1 MQHEFGLFVRR
12 LPCLR
17 LLLFTPG
24 PREGVSCVF
33 CMKIPRQACATVGA
47 FRNSLDIQH
56 ERSYDERGEESGFRK
71 EGKEEVLHMD
81 VGKKT
86 GGKSITIYDIAKEA
100 GVSPATVSRV
110 LTNSARVRPEK
121 KQKIQELIEKYN
133 FTPNAMARG
142 LSDTRSR
149 VIGIIAADVRNPFY
163 SEVFVA
169 CELAARRLG
178 YTVLLCNSLG
188 EAGLE
193 RQQLEKLQEQRV
205 DAVIQMGGR
214 VDDLVSNLEYVELV
228 NAMPERIPM
237 VINGKL
243 DGTQCFQVQI
253 DARKTMDLLM
263 EHLIGL
269 GHREIAL
276 VGGRADVLSTF
287 EKIQRYKQLLKQN
300 QIPFRPELVQEAGH
314 YNDAGAYAEMN
325 RMLDAGIVPTAVI
338 AINDYSAAGIAR
350 SLTEHGYRIP
360 EDISLVSYDNT
371 YIAEMLIPK
380 LTSID
385 YDYGNLGRKLV
396 ETAIG
401 ALEGKEIPKL
411 QMLEPTLVVRESSGP
426 ARAL

>member
-1 MQHEFGLFVRR
+1 M
-12 LPCLR
+12 
-17 LLLFTPG
+17 
-24 PREGVSCVF
+24 
-33 CMKIPRQACATVGA
+33 GA

-300 QIPFRPELVQEAGH
+300 QIPFRPELVQ
-314 YNDAGAYAEMN
+314 DAGAYAEMN

>member
-1 MQHEFGLFVRR
+1 
-12 LPCLR
+12 
-17 LLLFTPG
+17 
-24 PREGVSCVF
+24 
-33 CMKIPRQACATVGA
+33 
-47 FRNSLDIQH
+47 
-56 ERSYDERGEESGFRK
+56 
-71 EGKEEVLHMD
+71 MD

-142 LSDTRSR
+142 LSDTHSR

-205 DAVIQMGGR
+205 DAVIQLGGR
-214 VDDLVSNLEYVELV
+214 VDDLVSQLEYVELV

-243 DGTQCFQVQI
+243 DGTQCYQVQI
-253 DARKTMDLLM
+253 NARKSMDLLI

>member
-1 MQHEFGLFVRR
+1 
-12 LPCLR
+12 
-17 LLLFTPG
+17 
-24 PREGVSCVF
+24 
-33 CMKIPRQACATVGA
+33 
-47 FRNSLDIQH
+47 
-56 ERSYDERGEESGFRK
+56 
-71 EGKEEVLHMD
+71 MD

-86 GGKSITIYDIAKEA
+86 AGKSITIYDIAKEA

-121 KQKIQELIEKYN
+121 KRKIEELIGKYN

-149 VIGIIAADVRNPFY
+149 VIGIITADVRNPFY

-188 EAGLE
+188 ETRLE
-193 RQQLEKLQEQRV
+193 SQQLEKLQEQRV

-214 VDDLVSNLEYVELV
+214 VDDLVSDLEYVELV
-228 NAMPERIPM
+228 NALPERIPM

-243 DGTQCFQVQI
+243 DGTQCYQVRI
-253 DARKTMDLLM
+253 DARSSMDLLM

-276 VGGRADVLSTF
+276 VGGRRDVLSTF
-287 EKIQRYKQLLKQN
+287 EKIQRYKQLLMQN
-300 QIPFRPELVQEAGH
+300 QIAFRPELVHETGL
-314 YNDAGAYAEMN
+314 YNDAGSYEEMN
-325 RMLDAGIVPTAVI
+325 RMLEEGIVPTAVI
-338 AINDYSAAGIAR
+338 AINDFSAAGIAR

-371 YIAEMLIPK
+371 YIAEMLRPR

-385 YDYGNLGRKLV
+385 YDYANMGQRMV

-401 ALEGKEIPKL
+401 ALEGRDLPRL
-411 QMLEPTLVVRESSGP
+411 QMLAPTLIVRESSGP
-426 ARAL
+426 VRAQ

>member
-1 MQHEFGLFVRR
+1 MRQWEHSET
-12 LPCLR
+12 
-17 LLLFTPG
+17 LLTY
-24 PREGVSCVF
+24 STKDHM
-33 CMKIPRQACATVGA
+33 MKG
-47 FRNSLDIQH
+47 
-56 ERSYDERGEESGFRK
+56 GEESGFRK

-178 YTVLLCNSLG
+178 YTVVLCNPLG
-188 EAGLE
+188 EAGLG

>member
-1 MQHEFGLFVRR
+1 MGIILQPFAW
-12 LPCLR
+12 
-17 LLLFTPG
+17 LLLFFYNLFSSYGVALILFAIVIKLILFPVTLKSKKSMIQTTMLSEQMQKLQKQYG
-24 PREGVSCVF
+24 KDRERYNLEVQKLYEKEHVNPMGGCLWSL
-33 CMKIPRQACATVGA
+33 IPM
-47 FRNSLDIQH
+47 F
-56 ERSYDERGEESGFRK
+56 
-71 EGKEEVLHMD
+71 VL
-81 VGKKT
+81 
-86 GGKSITIYDIAKEA
+86 IA
-100 GVSPATVSRV
+100 
-110 LTNSARVRPEK
+110 L
-121 KQKIQELIEKYN
+121 Y
-133 FTPNAMARG
+133 
-142 LSDTRSR
+142 
-149 VIGIIAADVRNPFY
+149 GIIREPLTYFM
-163 SEVFVA
+163 SMSMEQI
-169 CELAARRLG
+169 ETLAAELDWPAVALANG
-178 YTVLLCNSLG
+178 WLNQGT
-188 EAGLE
+188 
-193 RQQLEKLQEQRV
+193 LEKLQEQRV

>member
-1 MQHEFGLFVRR
+1 
-12 LPCLR
+12 
-17 LLLFTPG
+17 
-24 PREGVSCVF
+24 
-33 CMKIPRQACATVGA
+33 
-47 FRNSLDIQH
+47 
-56 ERSYDERGEESGFRK
+56 
-71 EGKEEVLHMD
+71 
-81 VGKKT
+81 
-86 GGKSITIYDIAKEA
+86 
-100 GVSPATVSRV
+100 
-110 LTNSARVRPEK
+110 
-121 KQKIQELIEKYN
+121 
-133 FTPNAMARG
+133 MARG

-287 EKIQRYKQLLKQN
+287 
-300 QIPFRPELVQEAGH
+300 V
-314 YNDAGAYAEMN
+314 
-325 RMLDAGIVPTAVI
+325 
-338 AINDYSAAGIAR
+338 
-350 SLTEHGYRIP
+350 
-360 EDISLVSYDNT
+360 
-371 YIAEMLIPK
+371 
-380 LTSID
+380 
-385 YDYGNLGRKLV
+385 
-396 ETAIG
+396 
-401 ALEGKEIPKL
+401 
-411 QMLEPTLVVRESSGP
+411 
-426 ARAL
+426 

>member
-1 MQHEFGLFVRR
+1 
-12 LPCLR
+12 
-17 LLLFTPG
+17 
-24 PREGVSCVF
+24 
-33 CMKIPRQACATVGA
+33 
-47 FRNSLDIQH
+47 
-56 ERSYDERGEESGFRK
+56 
-71 EGKEEVLHMD
+71 MD
-81 VGKKT
+81 ADKKT
-86 GGKSITIYDIAKEA
+86 GGRSITIYDIAKEA

-110 LTNSARVRPEK
+110 LTGSAKVRPEK
-121 KQKIQELIEKYN
+121 KQKIEELIEKYN

-205 DAVIQMGGR
+205 DAVIQLGGR

-228 NAMPERIPM
+228 NAMPERTPM

-253 DARKTMDLLM
+253 DARKSMDLLL
-263 EHLIGL
+263 EYLIAL

-276 VGGRADVLSTF
+276 VGGRANVLSTF

-300 QIPFRPELVQEAGH
+300 QITFRQELVQEAGH
-314 YNDAGAYAEMN
+314 YDDAGAYAEMN
-325 RMLDAGIVPTAVI
+325 RMVEAGIVPTAVI
-338 AINDYSAAGIAR
+338 AINDFSAAGIAR
-350 SLTEHGYRIP
+350 SLAEHGYRIP
-360 EDISLVSYDNT
+360 EDVSLVSYDNT
-371 YIAEMLIPK
+371 YIAEMMMPK

-385 YDYGNLGRKLV
+385 YNYEKLGQKMV

-401 ALEGKEIPKL
+401 VLEGKKIPKL
-411 QMLEPTLVVRESSGP
+411 QMMEPTLVVRESSGP
-426 ARAL
+426 ARAR

>member
-1 MQHEFGLFVRR
+1 M
-12 LPCLR
+12 
-17 LLLFTPG
+17 
-24 PREGVSCVF
+24 
-33 CMKIPRQACATVGA
+33 GA

-338 AINDYSAAGIAR
+338 AINDFSAAGIAR

-426 ARAL
+426 ARAR

>member
-1 MQHEFGLFVRR
+1 M
-12 LPCLR
+12 
-17 LLLFTPG
+17 
-24 PREGVSCVF
+24 
-33 CMKIPRQACATVGA
+33 GA

-401 ALEGKEIPKL
+401 ALEGKEIPQL
-411 QMLEPTLVVRESSGP
+411 PMLEPTLVVRESSGP

>member
-1 MQHEFGLFVRR
+1 MRQWEHSET
-12 LPCLR
+12 
-17 LLLFTPG
+17 LLTY
-24 PREGVSCVF
+24 STKDHM
-33 CMKIPRQACATVGA
+33 MKG
-47 FRNSLDIQH
+47 
-56 ERSYDERGEESGFRK
+56 GEESGFRK

-228 NAMPERIPM
+228 NAMTERIPM

>member
-1 MQHEFGLFVRR
+1 M
-12 LPCLR
+12 
-17 LLLFTPG
+17 
-24 PREGVSCVF
+24 
-33 CMKIPRQACATVGA
+33 
-47 FRNSLDIQH
+47 FRGRI
-56 ERSYDERGEESGFRK
+56 
-71 EGKEEVLHMD
+71 M
-81 VGKKT
+81 
-86 GGKSITIYDIAKEA
+86 
-100 GVSPATVSRV
+100 
-110 LTNSARVRPEK
+110 
-121 KQKIQELIEKYN
+121 
-133 FTPNAMARG
+133 
-142 LSDTRSR
+142 
-149 VIGIIAADVRNPFY
+149 
-163 SEVFVA
+163 
-169 CELAARRLG
+169 
-178 YTVLLCNSLG
+178 
-188 EAGLE
+188 
-193 RQQLEKLQEQRV
+193 LEKLQEQRV
-205 DAVIQMGGR
+205 DAVIQLGGR

>member
-1 MQHEFGLFVRR
+1 M
-12 LPCLR
+12 
-17 LLLFTPG
+17 
-24 PREGVSCVF
+24 
-33 CMKIPRQACATVGA
+33 GA

-287 EKIQRYKQLLKQN
+287 EKIQRYKQLLTQN

>member
-1 MQHEFGLFVRR
+1 
-12 LPCLR
+12 
-17 LLLFTPG
+17 
-24 PREGVSCVF
+24 
-33 CMKIPRQACATVGA
+33 
-47 FRNSLDIQH
+47 
-56 ERSYDERGEESGFRK
+56 
-71 EGKEEVLHMD
+71 
-81 VGKKT
+81 
-86 GGKSITIYDIAKEA
+86 
-100 GVSPATVSRV
+100 
-110 LTNSARVRPEK
+110 
-121 KQKIQELIEKYN
+121 
-133 FTPNAMARG
+133 
-142 LSDTRSR
+142 
-149 VIGIIAADVRNPFY
+149 
-163 SEVFVA
+163 
-169 CELAARRLG
+169 
-178 YTVLLCNSLG
+178 
-188 EAGLE
+188 
-193 RQQLEKLQEQRV
+193 
-205 DAVIQMGGR
+205 
-214 VDDLVSNLEYVELV
+214 
-228 NAMPERIPM
+228 
-237 VINGKL
+237 
-243 DGTQCFQVQI
+243 
-253 DARKTMDLLM
+253 MDLLL
-263 EHLIGL
+263 EYLIAL